1 MKPTFLNRE
10 KPLLTTMIQT
20 DDPKTAAIIARNA
33 IWDGADAFGLQLEK
47 LSPENRSA
55 EVLQGI
61 YRWMEDRPVYITNY
75 RSGQNA
81 GLSDEDI
88 ADGLLQAVGSGGTLF
103 DVIGDLFCRTEGE
116 LTTDPAA
123 VDRQKRLIDAIHE
136 KGGEVL
142 MSSHVLRFTPAE
154 RVAEIAFAQQE
165 RGADFAKIV
174 TAANSE
180 EEELE
185 NLRITALLKK
195 ELKIPY
201 LFLSGGT
208 HYKLH
213 RQIGPFLGCCMWL
226 VVWQQ
231 DAMST
236 AAQPVLRH
244 VKAMAENF
252 DWKLPRTFQ
261 E

>member
-20 DDPKTAAIIARNA
+20 DDPKTAAILARNA

-47 LSPENRSA
+47 LSPENRSI
-55 EVLQGI
+55 ETLQGI
-61 YRWMEDRPVYITNY
+61 YSWMEDRPIYVTNY

-81 GLSDEDI
+81 GLSDEEI
-88 ADGLLQAVGSGGTLF
+88 AEGLLQAADSGATLY

-123 VDRQKRLIDAIHE
+123 VDRQKKLIDAIHE

-154 RVAEIAFAQQE
+154 RVVEIALAQQE
-165 RGADFAKIV
+165 RGADVAKIV

-226 VVWQQ
+226 VVQQQ
-231 DAMST
+231 DAWST
-236 AAQPVLRH
+236 ASQPVLRH

-252 DWKLPRTFQ
+252 DWKPRRVF
-261 E
+261 